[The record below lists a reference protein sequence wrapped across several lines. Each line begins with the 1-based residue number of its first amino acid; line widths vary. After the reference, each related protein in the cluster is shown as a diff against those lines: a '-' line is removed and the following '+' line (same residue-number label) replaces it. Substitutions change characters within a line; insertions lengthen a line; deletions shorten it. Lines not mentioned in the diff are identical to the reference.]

1 MQRGRG
7 RPARQGLGRRETESQ
22 PMANITVSIPHQLS
36 RAEAR
41 RRIENHITQLQEQ
54 YGSQLDHFEH
64 RWDGDRLDFAAGVMG
79 MSISGNL
86 RVEDQVVNLEVA
98 LPWALATLAKT
109 ATQTI
114 EQEGRKLLGNEPP

>member
-1 MQRGRG
+1 
-7 RPARQGLGRRETESQ
+7 
-22 PMANITVSIPHQLS
+22 MANITVSIPHQLT

-54 YGSQLDHFEH
+54 YGSQLDHFDH
-64 RWDGDRLDFAAGVMG
+64 RWNGDRLDFAAGVMG

-86 RVEDQVVNLEVA
+86 RVEDQVVNLEIA

-114 EQEGRKLLGNEPP
+114 EQEGRKLLGNEPQ